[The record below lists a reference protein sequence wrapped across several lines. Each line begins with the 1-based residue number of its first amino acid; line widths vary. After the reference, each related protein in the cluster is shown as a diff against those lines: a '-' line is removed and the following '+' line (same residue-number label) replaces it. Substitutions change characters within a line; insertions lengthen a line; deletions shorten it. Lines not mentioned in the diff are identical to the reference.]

1 MIRSLSFV
9 EQLEIIQARLDF
21 TKSANEKKHTELPVE
36 TLDDDQPDIDMGRK
50 LGWRFQI
57 VNIVE
62 EISALTEEFNLEEA
76 TLMRN
81 FQLFL
86 YYHLN
91 SHIKPSLNRR
101 TVIEQH
107 LLPTLDSPN
116 VSRLLN

>member
-1 MIRSLSFV
+1 MSM
-9 EQLEIIQARLDF
+9 EI
-21 TKSANEKKHTELPVE
+21 
-36 TLDDDQPDIDMGRK
+36 LDDDQPDIDMRRK
-50 LGWRFQI
+50 LGQRFQN

-62 EISALTEEFNLEEA
+62 EISAFTEEFDLEEV

-91 SHIKPSLNRR
+91 PHIKPSLNRR

-107 LLPTLDSPN
+107 LLPTLDSSN
-116 VSRLLN
+116 LSRLFD